1 MGISLQKGANVSLDK
16 AAPGMSK
23 IIISLGWDERQT
35 DGVDFDLDAS
45 VFLLGQVD
53 RVKSDLDFIF
63 YNQLSS
69 TCESIVHQ
77 GDNLTGSGDG
87 DDEEVHV
94 DLPSIPAEV
103 KKVSSAVS
111 IHDAFSRRQNFG
123 QVSNAYIRILNQEN
137 TEEIARYDLT
147 EDYSVET

>member
-63 YNQLSS
+63 YNQMSS
-69 TCESIVHQ
+69 TCGSIVHQ
-77 GDNLTGSGDG
+77 GDNLT
-87 DDEEVHV
+87 
-94 DLPSIPAEV
+94 A
-103 KKVSSAVS
+103 
-111 IHDAFSRRQNFG
+111 
-123 QVSNAYIRILNQEN
+123 
-137 TEEIARYDLT
+137 
-147 EDYSVET
+147 